1 MTELTTCGY
10 CGSDQMQDLIP
21 ERRNQRAYRY
31 CLECQCLFIFH
42 PLAGWLRETRTPAW
56 VREAIDAFIK
66 S

>member
-10 CGSDQMQDLIP
+10 CGSDQIQDLMYNHP
-21 ERRNQRAYRY
+21 RQGFYRY
-31 CLECQCLFIFH
+31 CPECQCVFVFH
-42 PLAGWLRETRTPAW
+42 PLAGWLRETRKPAW